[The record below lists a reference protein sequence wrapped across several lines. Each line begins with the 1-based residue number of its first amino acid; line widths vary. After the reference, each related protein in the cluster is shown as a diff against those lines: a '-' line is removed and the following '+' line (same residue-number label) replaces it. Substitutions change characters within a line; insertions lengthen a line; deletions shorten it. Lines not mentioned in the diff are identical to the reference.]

1 MQPLTLLSFS
11 PFATVPS
18 VSVSNAVAK
27 WIAEKSAWLQH
38 AALRTQGPAA
48 KVPAAVAPALGAG
61 GLRQVARQRS
71 CAARE
76 ELSALAGP
84 STACRQAYA
93 GCHVCLGAA
102 HRLQA
107 EAPPC

>member
-48 KVPAAVAPALGAG
+48 KVPAAVAPG
-61 GLRQVARQRS
+61 GSLCQVARQRS
-71 CAARE
+71 RAARE
-76 ELSALAGP
+76 ELSALAGA